1 MSEETDLTE
10 NQARQLTF
18 HYIKSSAFRTV
29 YVDGAIG
36 SITPAGNVHCAI
48 YNERP
53 AIPRTTHH
61 VLDENGQISDEGSV
75 VDGRDG
81 FVREME
87 ADLVMSVETARALAV
102 WLNGLLESHDADGE
116 PEGTI
121 Q

>member
-1 MSEETDLTE
+1 MNEKTDLTE
-10 NQARQLTF
+10 KQDRRLTF

-29 YVDGAIG
+29 YVDGVIG
-36 SITPAGNVHCAI
+36 SITPAGNVHCAV

-61 VLDENGQISDEGSV
+61 ILDENGRISDEGSV

-87 ADLVMSVETARALAV
+87 ADLVMSVETARALAA
-102 WLNGLLESHDADGE
+102 WLNELLESDRIENGSG
-116 PEGTI
+116 GTI